1 MQFPLEGLYQLLSA
15 HTGPVSKPTSPKA
28 GSPVIKSLKQSVLN
42 AKLLLFTHISKSR
55 FAKKY
60 DYCSLVYRWPSTI
73 CARQYRS
80 KNTRRKQKSSASW
93 NCWKTFCR
101 KISLHPRLPF
111 IQKCNGQCRSQ
122 CAGDQCIANGSAVGS
137 NAAPLVDAEIIT
149 GVTNV
154 THFTAIVAGFIKTSK
169 PVPVSS
175 ESLRCKYY
183 SPDKP
188 SLSIVREHL
197 LKMMRLVGSY
207 TPDPC
212 PFPKARSAGFCFIL
226 RSGTKQVRF
235 GIIATGN
242 IQ

>member
-42 AKLLLFTHISKSR
+42 AKLLLFTHISKAGSPKKVR
-55 FAKKY
+55 LLLFSLQVAIDDLRKTVQVEKHPQETEIISQLELLEDFLQENFAA
-60 DYCSLVYRWPSTI
+60 S
-73 CARQYRS
+73 
-80 KNTRRKQKSSASW
+80 SSALYPKNATVSAEASVQA
-93 NCWKTFCR
+93 
-101 KISLHPRLPF
+101 ISVSLTVPQLAVMLRL
-111 IQKCNGQCRSQ
+111 
-122 CAGDQCIANGSAVGS
+122 
-137 NAAPLVDAEIIT
+137 LVDAEIIT

-207 TPDPC
+207 TP
-212 PFPKARSAGFCFIL
+212 
-226 RSGTKQVRF
+226 
-235 GIIATGN
+235 
-242 IQ
+242 

>member
-1 MQFPLEGLYQLLSA
+1 MNVLFLIKTNPYTISFEGLYQLLSA

-42 AKLLLFTHISKSR
+42 AKLLLFTYFKSR
-55 FAKKY
+55 FAKKITITAL
-60 DYCSLVYRWPSTI
+60 LVYRWPSTI
-73 CARQYRS
+73 CKTVQVEKHPQETEIISQLELLEDFLQENFAAS
-80 KNTRRKQKSSASW
+80 SSA
-93 NCWKTFCR
+93 
-101 KISLHPRLPF
+101 LYP
-111 IQKCNGQCRSQ
+111 KCNGQCRSQ

-207 TPDPC
+207 TP
-212 PFPKARSAGFCFIL
+212 
-226 RSGTKQVRF
+226 
-235 GIIATGN
+235 
-242 IQ
+242 